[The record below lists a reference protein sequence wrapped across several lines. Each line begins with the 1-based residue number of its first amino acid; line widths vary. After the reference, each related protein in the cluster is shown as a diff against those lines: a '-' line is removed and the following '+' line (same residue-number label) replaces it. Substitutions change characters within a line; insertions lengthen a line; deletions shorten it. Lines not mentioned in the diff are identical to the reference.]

1 MYRANNRRARR
12 RKGMDRVTTIVL
24 AAFLLVAGAT
34 AVVAFIWVRNMAA
47 SWTQSAVPGVPVV
60 AGSQNSGGLAGANG
74 GKGVT
79 APTGPLQ
86 TATGPTAVPW
96 DGSSRVTVLVMGVD
110 YRDWEQGMDVPRTDS
125 MILVSIDPAS
135 KTAGIL
141 SIPRD
146 LWINIPGM
154 GFNKINTAYRW
165 GEIYKLPGGGPGLA
179 MKTVEQFLGV
189 PVNYYALINFDAFV
203 KFIDELGGLDMKIRQ
218 EIEID
223 PIGPGNTKILKP
235 GTQTLTGAEVL
246 AYARQRYSAGSD
258 FDRSARQQEVIMAIR
273 KQVLQF
279 HMLPTLVAKSPKL
292 YQEIAS
298 GISTNL
304 TLNQVIRLALLGSQI
319 DEKSIK
325 KGVIAPPVQVEL
337 GKSPDGLQDI
347 VIPVPDQIRLL
358 RDTVF
363 STSNP
368 ASASGTSTVPEGAA
382 ETIPSITTAP
392 TAVEN
397 PADLARLMRAE
408 KARVVIMNGTNSAG
422 LASKTSDLL
431 KGLGVNIISE
441 DNADQVT
448 DTTTIK
454 DFTGKPNTTRFLTQ
468 TLHIPASRVT
478 NSYDPQPQ
486 ADIEIILGADW
497 ASQQH

>member
-1 MYRANNRRARR
+1 
-12 RKGMDRVTTIVL
+12 
-24 AAFLLVAGAT
+24 
-34 AVVAFIWVRNMAA
+34 
-47 SWTQSAVPGVPVV
+47 
-60 AGSQNSGGLAGANG
+60 
-74 GKGVT
+74 
-79 APTGPLQ
+79 
-86 TATGPTAVPW
+86 
-96 DGSSRVTVLVMGVD
+96 
-110 YRDWEQGMDVPRTDS
+110 MDVPRTDS

-203 KFIDELGGLDMKIRQ
+203 KLIDDLGGLDMKIRQ

-223 PIGPGNTKILKP
+223 PIGPGNTKLLKP

-258 FDRSARQQEVIMAIR
+258 FDRSNRQQEVIMAIR
-273 KQVLQF
+273 KQVVQF
-279 HMLPTLVAKSPKL
+279 HMLPTLIAKSPKL

-304 TLNQVIRLALLGSQI
+304 TMDQMIRLALLGSQI

-325 KGVIAPPVQVEL
+325 KGVIAPPLQVEL

-347 VIPVPDQIRLL
+347 VIPVPDQIRIL
-358 RDTVF
+358 RDSVF
-363 STSNP
+363 STNGSL
-368 ASASGTSTVPEGAA
+368 ASTTGGTGAA
-382 ETIPSITTAP
+382 TEANPVATAAP
-392 TAVEN
+392 TLVQD
-397 PADLARLMRAE
+397 PAELARLMKAE
-408 KARVVIMNGTNSAG
+408 KARVMIMNGTSSSG

-431 KGLGVNIISE
+431 KSLGVNITGQ
-441 DNADQVT
+441 DNADQST

-454 DFTGKPNTTRFLTQ
+454 DFTGKPNTTRFLTE
-468 TLHIPASRVT
+468 TLHIPTSRVI
-478 NSYDPQPQ
+478 NSYDPQAQ
-486 ADIEIILGADW
+486 ADVVIILGADW
-497 ASQQH
+497 ASQQK